1 MEISRFVKL
10 LLKLIKLVVAK
21 DGLDASFDDRH
32 KRVEL
37 IISKRLVFHELISF
51 DCVDQTWKERRKKN
65 NSENSHRSNWQVR
78 NVSDE
83 TQTFIHMWRSR
94 LLLFIGRKLSPV
106 IRSASNHGIFPLML
120 CCLQVSS
127 ILLLSV

>member
-51 DCVDQTWKERRKKN
+51 DCVDQT
-65 NSENSHRSNWQVR
+65 
-78 NVSDE
+78 
-83 TQTFIHMWRSR
+83 
-94 LLLFIGRKLSPV
+94 
-106 IRSASNHGIFPLML
+106 
-120 CCLQVSS
+120 
-127 ILLLSV
+127 